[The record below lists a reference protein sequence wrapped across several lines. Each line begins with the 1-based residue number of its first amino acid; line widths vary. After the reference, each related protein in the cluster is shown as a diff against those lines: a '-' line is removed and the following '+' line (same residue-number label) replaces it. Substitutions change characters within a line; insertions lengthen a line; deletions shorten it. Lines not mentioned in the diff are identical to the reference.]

1 MSAVVFSYELR
12 RFFFANIF
20 LFENYFLLLPFI
32 KTEKTMFET
41 HFKAELKRLNLKRY
55 DVCELINCT
64 MPTLK
69 SRLQNP
75 ESFTIGEI
83 LILENVNFNLIG
95 IIIINKIVKQ

>member
-1 MSAVVFSYELR
+1 M
-12 RFFFANIF
+12 
-20 LFENYFLLLPFI
+20 PFI

-55 DVCELINCT
+55 DVCKLLNCT

-75 ESFTIGEI
+75 ESFTVGEL
-83 LILENVNFNLIG
+83 LILENVNFNLLG

>member
-1 MSAVVFSYELR
+1 M
-12 RFFFANIF
+12 
-20 LFENYFLLLPFI
+20 PFI

-69 SRLQNP
+69 SRIKNP
-75 ESFTIGEI
+75 ESFTVGEI

>member
-20 LFENYFLLLPFI
+20 LFKNYFLILPFI

-55 DVCELINCT
+55 DVCELLNCT

-75 ESFTIGEI
+75 ESFTVGEI
-83 LILENVNFNLIG
+83 IILQNSDFNLLG